1 MKKTEGHRDQKRAPS
16 VATRVPASAC
26 TTGGRGG
33 GTGPARPGFWTE
45 KLFHREAK
53 KEEGIFFSPFV
64 PFSCPSLLSRRC
76 TSSLTFLFVFFV
88 LFTVPHHVLLRL
100 VFYFADLIKLKCFPN
115 YLSPC
120 R

>member
-1 MKKTEGHRDQKRAPS
+1 MKKTEGHRDQKPAPS
-16 VATRVPASAC
+16 VATWVPASAC

-45 KLFHREAK
+45 KLFHRETK
-53 KEEGIFFSPFV
+53 KEEGNFFCKMTGAPFV

-88 LFTVPHHVLLRL
+88 LFTVPHHLLLRL
-100 VFYFADLIKLKCFPN
+100 VF
-115 YLSPC
+115 
-120 R
+120 

>member
-45 KLFHREAK
+45 KLFHRETK
-53 KEEGIFFSPFV
+53 KEEGIFFYRLAPLSSRSPAP
-64 PFSCPSLLSRRC
+64 PFFHAVAHR
-76 TSSLTFLFVFFV
+76 
-88 LFTVPHHVLLRL
+88 H
-100 VFYFADLIKLKCFPN
+100 
-115 YLSPC
+115 
-120 R
+120 